1 MKHNLL
7 HLKKI
12 LFLLGMLGTSV
23 LTTGY
28 QTKAQEKC
36 ESFSTCEFPLVK
48 NEDATS
54 YHLTLVRVQLQEDSF
69 SEILYAPLLVDD
81 RGMLKPDIRFAIPI
95 EGEMKNLF
103 EEYPDMDIYQYE
115 ILSYEKEN
123 TITGQEL
130 LTKEYE
136 FLSSFPLEENQYT
149 K

>member
-28 QTKAQEKC
+28 QTETKEEC
-36 ESFSTCEFPLVK
+36 ELFSTCEFPLVK
-48 NEDATS
+48 NEDNIA
-54 YHLTLVRVQLQEDSF
+54 YYLTLVRVQLQEDSF

-95 EGEMKNLF
+95 EGEMRNLF
-103 EEYPDMDIYQYE
+103 EEYEDMTIYQYE

-130 LTKEYE
+130 LTKEYD